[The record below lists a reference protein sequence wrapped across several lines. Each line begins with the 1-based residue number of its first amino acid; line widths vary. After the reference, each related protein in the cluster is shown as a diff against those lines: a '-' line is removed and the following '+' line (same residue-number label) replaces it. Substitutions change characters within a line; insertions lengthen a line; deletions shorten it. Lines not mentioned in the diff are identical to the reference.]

1 MLNYYH
7 ASNIKGIQI
16 LEPRISNHNVPLIY
30 FSDKREN
37 VLVYL
42 SNAVEK
48 VCREAHFEY
57 SGIWHKWGSY
67 GFEKDGRLR
76 FEEYYPNALEDT
88 YRGVQGY
95 IYSCSQITP
104 YREIDIKIPNVHIS
118 AQRTEVH
125 SCEFVPDAYNELLK
139 AECEGKIT
147 ILRYKEFITNEKRQ
161 EWLGKVIAEEY
172 QKSESH
178 PEYRFFLK
186 ARFGELLETSAC
198 DYSGVE
204 LETED
209 LILKKAEPE
218 DWRALYHNLW
228 KHEESAKYMLWRPK
242 KSEEEARECMN
253 RTVAFQK
260 TEKYAFLVYL
270 RKTGEPIGF
279 AGMKDAGDG
288 VYGETGIALGP
299 DFVGKGYGRQIFN
312 VLTEEAKRMGATK
325 FVAGNRTENEA
336 SCRCQRACGFFFDHL
351 SEEKT
356 DPKTGEKYFLEYN
369 VKIL

>member
-1 MLNYYH
+1 MFELRKLSAGDGMEIYEMLQEIPAEENNMHNSVCGISYESYQDFLAESEKESAAEGLIDGWRVPSTRYWLYVEGKPVGFADLRH
-7 ASNIKGIQI
+7 FLTPALRQSGGNIGYAIRPTERGKGYGKKLLELLLEEARKMKLEKVLITARPINMASIGVAKANGGKIVRQT
-16 LEPRISNHNVPLIY
+16 E
-30 FSDKREN
+30 EC
-37 VLVYL
+37 VYL
-42 SNAVEK
+42 VIPLVN
-48 VCREAHFEY
+48 Y
-57 SGIWHKWGSY
+57 SDVK
-67 GFEKDGRLR
+67 
-76 FEEYYPNALEDT
+76 
-88 YRGVQGY
+88 
-95 IYSCSQITP
+95 
-104 YREIDIKIPNVHIS
+104 
-118 AQRTEVH
+118 
-125 SCEFVPDAYNELLK
+125 
-139 AECEGKIT
+139 
-147 ILRYKEFITNEKRQ
+147 
-161 EWLGKVIAEEY
+161 
-172 QKSESH
+172 
-178 PEYRFFLK
+178 
-186 ARFGELLETSAC
+186 
-198 DYSGVE
+198 

-209 LILKKAEPE
+209 LILRKARLE

-253 RTVAFQK
+253 RTVDFQK

-299 DFVGKGYGRQIFN
+299 EFVGKGYGRQIFN

-336 SCRCQRACGFFFDHL
+336 SCRSQRACGFFFDHL

-369 VKIL
+369 VKTL

>member
-1 MLNYYH
+1 MFELRKLSAGDGMEIYEMLQEIPAEENNMHNSVCGISYESYQDFLAEREKESAAEGLIDGWRVPSTRYWLYVEGKPVGFADLRH
-7 ASNIKGIQI
+7 FLTPALRQSGGNIGYVIRPTERGKGYGKKLLELLLEEARKMKLEKVLITARPINMASIGVAKANGGKIVRQT
-16 LEPRISNHNVPLIY
+16 E
-30 FSDKREN
+30 EC
-37 VLVYL
+37 VYL
-42 SNAVEK
+42 VIPLVN
-48 VCREAHFEY
+48 Y
-57 SGIWHKWGSY
+57 SDVK
-67 GFEKDGRLR
+67 
-76 FEEYYPNALEDT
+76 
-88 YRGVQGY
+88 
-95 IYSCSQITP
+95 
-104 YREIDIKIPNVHIS
+104 
-118 AQRTEVH
+118 
-125 SCEFVPDAYNELLK
+125 
-139 AECEGKIT
+139 
-147 ILRYKEFITNEKRQ
+147 
-161 EWLGKVIAEEY
+161 
-172 QKSESH
+172 
-178 PEYRFFLK
+178 
-186 ARFGELLETSAC
+186 
-198 DYSGVE
+198 

-209 LILKKAEPE
+209 LILRKARLG

-253 RTVAFQK
+253 RTVDFQK

-336 SCRCQRACGFFFDHL
+336 SRRCQRACGFFFDHL

-356 DPKTGEKYFLEYN
+356 DPKTDEKYFLEYN
-369 VKIL
+369 VKTL

>member
-1 MLNYYH
+1 MPFIN
-7 ASNIKGIQI
+7 
-16 LEPRISNHNVPLIY
+16 

-186 ARFGELLETSAC
+186 ARFGELLET
-198 DYSGVE
+198 
-204 LETED
+204 
-209 LILKKAEPE
+209 
-218 DWRALYHNLW
+218 
-228 KHEESAKYMLWRPK
+228 
-242 KSEEEARECMN
+242 
-253 RTVAFQK
+253 
-260 TEKYAFLVYL
+260 
-270 RKTGEPIGF
+270 F
-279 AGMKDAGDG
+279 AGK
-288 VYGETGIALGP
+288 Y
-299 DFVGKGYGRQIFN
+299 
-312 VLTEEAKRMGATK
+312 
-325 FVAGNRTENEA
+325 
-336 SCRCQRACGFFFDHL
+336 
-351 SEEKT
+351 EEKVF
-356 DPKTGEKYFLEYN
+356 K
-369 VKIL
+369 